1 MLLHLV
7 KQTKLSDKDR
17 KALLRAIEEVD
28 E

>member
-7 KQTKLSDKDR
+7 KQTKLSEKER
-17 KALLRAIEEVD
+17 QALLKAIEEVD

>member
-7 KQTKLSDKDR
+7 KQTTLSEKER
-17 KALLRAIEEVD
+17 KALLKAIEEVD